1 MALCDD
7 VVGER
12 EAQAGAVVAHLDFD
26 GSGGSLVGGHDC
38 FGHVAGFV
46 GLVAPLHRML
56 AEAVY
61 YGIGR
66 EQGCSRRAMPS
77 ANHHT
82 SRIRLR

>member
-7 VVGER
+7 VVGEL

-26 GSGGSLVGGHDC
+26 GSGGSLVGGHDY

-46 GLVAPLHRML
+46 GLVALQHRVL

-77 ANHHT
+77 ASHHT
-82 SRIRLR
+82 SRVRLK